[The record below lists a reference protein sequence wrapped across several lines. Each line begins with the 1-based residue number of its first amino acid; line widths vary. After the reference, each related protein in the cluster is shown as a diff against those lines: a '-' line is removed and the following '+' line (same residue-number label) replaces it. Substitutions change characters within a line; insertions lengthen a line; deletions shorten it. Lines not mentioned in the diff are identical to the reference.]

1 MSDMRHVY
9 NAYAAVHN
17 PEIKKNLEESRD
29 AFSKM
34 NLNQLMDQDLYEA
47 SEEILEKVFF
57 QHDLD
62 IPTAESLIE
71 AILSDALE
79 GDKSPIRT
87 EKIERISEAFAS
99 AFDRIKEK
107 SIRVAKESYT
117 DYLYKKDQLS
127 RITSNSNL
135 DLPKQRLH
143 TSLVAEDKR
152 VVRDSL
158 LAIIEGKI
166 NAGLQAYLDKK
177 KGKKGGKDHDE
188 KNGKHDNG
196 NGNGDKKSGK
206 GGGKPDFLDLDKDGD
221 KKEPMKKASKEMKEG
236 AGLNEEPVTATLAA
250 AGKIAAGAGK
260 VFSAIKKSKIGQNLM
275 KAKTTVDNVSNV
287 ANTVRG
293 AGSSIKDNLSVKKPP
308 TTATVSNKQ
317 TYMAASADLFDI
329 VKGKL
334 LDEGLS
340 EEEIRDIMLELTPE
354 EILSEIYK
362 DVPTSQINYAAFGKP
377 KPKSYEMDSL
387 RRQTAPGG
395 GKNYKIEDKKNVVA
409 YNQKTISKEEYKN
422 FDPKKPNLKQME
434 AQAKQEKA
442 KQKFSD
448 PHGVKNRNIGGQGLD
463 PMDK

>member
-57 QHDLD
+57 QYDLD

-79 GDKSPIRT
+79 GDRSPIRT

-152 VVRDSL
+152 IVRDGL
-158 LAIIEGKI
+158 LEIIEGKI

-177 KGKKGGKDHDE
+177 KGKKSGKDHDE
-188 KNGKHDNG
+188 KNGKHD

-221 KKEPMKKASKEMKEG
+221 KKESMKKAAKDKKMNEGIEDILARLEKKRISKGGDPDES
-236 AGLNEEPVTATLAA
+236 PF
-250 AGKIAAGAGK
+250 GKKTGRA
-260 VFSAIKKSKIGQNLM
+260 M
-275 KAKTTVDNVSNV
+275 KAKQDQVRRDAGMKEAYTVTNADKKG
-287 ANTVRG
+287 NTPAYQG
-293 AGSSIKDNLSVKKPP
+293 YKAGKK
-308 TTATVSNKQ
+308 NK
-317 TYMAASADLFDI
+317 
-329 VKGKL
+329 
-334 LDEGLS
+334 
-340 EEEIRDIMLELTPE
+340 LT
-354 EILSEIYK
+354 
-362 DVPTSQINYAAFGKP
+362 GKP
-377 KPKSYEMDSL
+377 LYKAADHMKEDLLASGVFSDHEITKIFWSEFDTEIEENYRAMRNPEKYE
-387 RRQTAPGG
+387 REQ
-395 GKNYKIEDKKNVVA
+395 DKKLERDKPYHKRSRA
-409 YNQKTISKEEYKN
+409 ARMA
-422 FDPKKPNLKQME
+422 DPERGINSPAFKKFM
-434 AQAKQEKA
+434 ADRGM
-442 KQKFSD
+442 S
-448 PHGVKNRNIGGQGLD
+448 V
-463 PMDK
+463 